1 MVSYDNFLIKI
12 LNSTYMETSALVMMI
27 LSKGIIA
34 GFTFYFFGKMLSM
47 PIKKQQQ
54 AEEHNYPR
62 GG

>member
-1 MVSYDNFLIKI
+1 
-12 LNSTYMETSALVMMI
+12 MESSALFMMI

-47 PIKKQQQ
+47 PIKKQTQE
-54 AEEHNYPR
+54 EEHNYPR

>member
-1 MVSYDNFLIKI
+1 
-12 LNSTYMETSALVMMI
+12 METSALIMMI

-47 PIKKQQQ
+47 PVKKESS
-54 AEEHNYPR
+54 EEDEHAYPR